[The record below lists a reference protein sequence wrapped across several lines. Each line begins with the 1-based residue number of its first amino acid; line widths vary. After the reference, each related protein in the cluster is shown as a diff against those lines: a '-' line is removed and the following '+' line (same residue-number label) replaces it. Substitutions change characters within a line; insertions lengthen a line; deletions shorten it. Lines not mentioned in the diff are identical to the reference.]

1 MTLVDFINIVNYSEF
16 TICENIEQG
25 LKEIFKINRRTP
37 IKYISNDFLN
47 REIEMV
53 YINDKNDEND
63 LFVIELKKE

>member
-16 TICENIEQG
+16 SICENTEKG
-25 LKEIFKINRRTP
+25 LKEIFKINGKTP

>member
-1 MTLVDFINIVNYSEF
+1 MTLIDFINIVNYSEF
-16 TICENIEQG
+16 TIYEDTEKG
-25 LKEIFKINRRTP
+25 LKEIFKINKRTP